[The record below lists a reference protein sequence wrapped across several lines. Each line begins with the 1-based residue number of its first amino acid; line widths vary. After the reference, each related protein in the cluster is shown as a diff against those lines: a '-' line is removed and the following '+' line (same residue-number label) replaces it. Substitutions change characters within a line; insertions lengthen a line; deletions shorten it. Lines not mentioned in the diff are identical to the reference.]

1 MVVPVQ
7 SHARLIVASV
17 TVLAAT
23 LGTNAIAQAGTIR
36 HDRADAEYLD
46 LATLFPSVGYL
57 RARNDGGGWTCSG
70 TLIDASYV
78 LTAAHCVESPEGYLT
93 QGSFSVGGSRYGIA
107 GVTAHEGWFS
117 SNRQLL
123 SGTDI
128 AILLLDRAVANVNP
142 AELFRGTNEHLQL
155 GTYVGYGLTGNGL
168 TGSIPGSGG
177 TKRAGQNMIA
187 VGGQLSRYGY
197 NDKLLVSNFSDPR
210 RAGQNPF
217 NTAQPLEYQLSSGD
231 SGGGLFINNQV
242 AGVHSFISDRSGGKI
257 DSNYGEF
264 SASVRVSD
272 HLNWIRNQITNLAI
286 RFNRPASERITSIGQ
301 GTAVS
306 DRPLNSGDRFA
317 RSLVQDWDN
326 LPEQPESVP
335 EPNLVWGLCGLGLFG
350 WLGRRKL
357 KNAPTAP
364 KR

>member
-1 MVVPVQ
+1 M
-7 SHARLIVASV
+7 
-17 TVLAAT
+17 
-23 LGTNAIAQAGTIR
+23 
-36 HDRADAEYLD
+36 
-46 LATLFPSVGYL
+46 
-57 RARNDGGGWTCSG
+57 
-70 TLIDASYV
+70 
-78 LTAAHCVESPEGYLT
+78 
-93 QGSFSVGGSRYGIA
+93 
-107 GVTAHEGWFS
+107 
-117 SNRQLL
+117 
-123 SGTDI
+123 
-128 AILLLDRAVANVNP
+128 
-142 AELFRGTNEHLQL
+142 
-155 GTYVGYGLTGNGL
+155 
-168 TGSIPGSGG
+168 
-177 TKRAGQNMIA
+177 
-187 VGGQLSRYGY
+187 GGQLSRYGY

-210 RAGQNPF
+210 RAGSNPF

-286 RFNRPASERITSIGQ
+286 RFNRPASERITSLGQ
-301 GTAVS
+301 STAVS
-306 DRPLNSGDRFA
+306 DPSSTDDRFA
-317 RSLVQDWDN
+317 RSSVQDWDN